1 MRPSF
6 PNCVMTPEIIS
17 HIRQE
22 QEYYD
27 QDPERYERQEQE
39 RQEQYWMEQEEMA
52 HQERLGHEMHLEQKQ
67 IEDLENEND
76 LPF

>member
-1 MRPSF
+1 MSRPEYLG
-6 PNCVMTPEIIS
+6 CVMTANVIN

-27 QDPERYERQEQE
+27 QDPERYEREQE
-39 RQEQYWMEQEEMA
+39 EIREQYQMEQEEML
-52 HQERLGHEMHLEQKQ
+52 HQEKIEYERMMEQRQ
-67 IEDLENEND
+67 IEEESDN